1 MTFLLPPGIK
11 GLNLICFCITVVAW
25 RDIIVNN
32 YDTSLVSG
40 MYILNDV
47 CYLATIRA
55 IYFFYNSVI
64 TSREHFKRFIYQEH
78 CVYFTT
84 LVATIDIITT
94 GLWLIREKLNDIFI
108 WGKPLYPHSFKAS
121 YLFHWISCSNNCL
134 KSTLLNAQKYLQ
146 LPHCL
151 LVNVLIYN
159 FTTIIAAIH

>member
-64 TSREHFKRFIYQEH
+64 TLREHFKRSIYQEH

-84 LVATIDIITT
+84 LVATIHIITT

-108 WGKPLYPHSFKAS
+108 
-121 YLFHWISCSNNCL
+121 
-134 KSTLLNAQKYLQ
+134 
-146 LPHCL
+146 
-151 LVNVLIYN
+151 
-159 FTTIIAAIH
+159 